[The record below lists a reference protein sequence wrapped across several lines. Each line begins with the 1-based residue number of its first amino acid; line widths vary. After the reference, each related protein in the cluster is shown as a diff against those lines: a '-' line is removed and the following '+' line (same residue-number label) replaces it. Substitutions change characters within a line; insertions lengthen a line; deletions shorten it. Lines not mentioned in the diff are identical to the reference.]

1 MTGWPFQTLSGIP
14 VEAVYG
20 DGPLPGEFPYTRG
33 VHPDM
38 YRSRLW
44 TMRMFAGF
52 GTAEDTNAR
61 FRELLRSGGTGLSTA
76 FDMPTLMGRD
86 SDHDWALGEVG
97 RAGVAVDTV
106 EDVADLFAGID
117 LGAVSTSMTINGP
130 APILLAMYVVV
141 AEESGVERSRLAG
154 TLQNDIFKEY
164 QAQKEYLF
172 PPRPSVRLVT
182 DVIRFTTAE
191 MPRWNP
197 VSVSGYHIREA
208 GSTAAQELAFTL
220 ANGFAYVEAA
230 CAAGLPVDSFAP
242 RLSFFFNSHVD
253 FFEEVGKF
261 RAARRIWAQ
270 WMRDRY
276 GATDER
282 SLKLRFH
289 TQTAGVSLTAQ
300 QPEVNIARVALQALA
315 GVMGGTQSLHTDS
328 HDEALALPS
337 AEAARIALRS
347 QQVIAHETGVASVA
361 DPLGG
366 SHYVEW
372 MTDELE
378 RQAEEV
384 FAHLDELGEGSL
396 LEGVYAA
403 IESGWFVGE
412 IADAAYRYERE
423 VNSGDRIVVGVNA
436 FTEGND
442 SRQADLLRIDQE
454 TEDLQRRRLDAVR
467 RSRDDRAVVASLSRV
482 AADAAEPTTNLLPAL
497 LEAVSVRATLGE
509 VVDVLEGVFGTY
521 VERTVV

>member
-1 MTGWPFQTLSGIP
+1 M
-14 VEAVYG
+14 
-20 DGPLPGEFPYTRG
+20 
-33 VHPDM
+33 
-38 YRSRLW
+38 
-44 TMRMFAGF
+44 
-52 GTAEDTNAR
+52 
-61 FRELLRSGGTGLSTA
+61 
-76 FDMPTLMGRD
+76 
-86 SDHDWALGEVG
+86 
-97 RAGVAVDTV
+97 
-106 EDVADLFAGID
+106 
-117 LGAVSTSMTINGP
+117 
-130 APILLAMYVVV
+130 
-141 AEESGVERSRLAG
+141 
-154 TLQNDIFKEY
+154 
-164 QAQKEYLF
+164 
-172 PPRPSVRLVT
+172 
-182 DVIRFTTAE
+182 
-191 MPRWNP
+191 
-197 VSVSGYHIREA
+197 
-208 GSTAAQELAFTL
+208 
-220 ANGFAYVEAA
+220 
-230 CAAGLPVDSFAP
+230 
-242 RLSFFFNSHVD
+242 
-253 FFEEVGKF
+253 
-261 RAARRIWAQ
+261 
-270 WMRDRY
+270 
-276 GATDER
+276 
-282 SLKLRFH
+282 
-289 TQTAGVSLTAQ
+289 TAQ

-378 RQAEEV
+378 RRAEEV

-423 VNSGDRIVVGVNA
+423 VNAGDRIVVGVNA

-467 RSRDDRAVVASLSRV
+467 RSRDDQAVVASLSRV
-482 AADAAEPTTNLLPAL
+482 AADAAEPTTNLMPAL

>member
-1 MTGWPFQTLSGIP
+1 MCI
-14 VEAVYG
+14 
-20 DGPLPGEFPYTRG
+20 
-33 VHPDM
+33 
-38 YRSRLW
+38 
-44 TMRMFAGF
+44 
-52 GTAEDTNAR
+52 
-61 FRELLRSGGTGLSTA
+61 
-76 FDMPTLMGRD
+76 
-86 SDHDWALGEVG
+86 
-97 RAGVAVDTV
+97 
-106 EDVADLFAGID
+106 
-117 LGAVSTSMTINGP
+117 
-130 APILLAMYVVV
+130 
-141 AEESGVERSRLAG
+141 
-154 TLQNDIFKEY
+154 
-164 QAQKEYLF
+164 
-172 PPRPSVRLVT
+172 
-182 DVIRFTTAE
+182 
-191 MPRWNP
+191 
-197 VSVSGYHIREA
+197 
-208 GSTAAQELAFTL
+208 
-220 ANGFAYVEAA
+220 
-230 CAAGLPVDSFAP
+230 
-242 RLSFFFNSHVD
+242 
-253 FFEEVGKF
+253 
-261 RAARRIWAQ
+261 
-270 WMRDRY
+270 RDR
-276 GATDER
+276 
-282 SLKLRFH
+282 
-289 TQTAGVSLTAQ
+289 
-300 QPEVNIARVALQALA
+300 
-315 GVMGGTQSLHTDS
+315 
-328 HDEALALPS
+328 ALPS

-384 FAHLDELGEGSL
+384 FAHLDELGAGSL

-436 FTEGND
+436 FMEGND

>member
-1 MTGWPFQTLSGIP
+1 M
-14 VEAVYG
+14 
-20 DGPLPGEFPYTRG
+20 
-33 VHPDM
+33 
-38 YRSRLW
+38 
-44 TMRMFAGF
+44 
-52 GTAEDTNAR
+52 
-61 FRELLRSGGTGLSTA
+61 
-76 FDMPTLMGRD
+76 
-86 SDHDWALGEVG
+86 
-97 RAGVAVDTV
+97 
-106 EDVADLFAGID
+106 
-117 LGAVSTSMTINGP
+117 
-130 APILLAMYVVV
+130 
-141 AEESGVERSRLAG
+141 
-154 TLQNDIFKEY
+154 
-164 QAQKEYLF
+164 
-172 PPRPSVRLVT
+172 
-182 DVIRFTTAE
+182 
-191 MPRWNP
+191 
-197 VSVSGYHIREA
+197 
-208 GSTAAQELAFTL
+208 
-220 ANGFAYVEAA
+220 
-230 CAAGLPVDSFAP
+230 
-242 RLSFFFNSHVD
+242 
-253 FFEEVGKF
+253 
-261 RAARRIWAQ
+261 
-270 WMRDRY
+270 
-276 GATDER
+276 
-282 SLKLRFH
+282 
-289 TQTAGVSLTAQ
+289 TAQ

-436 FTEGND
+436 FMEGND

-482 AADAAEPTTNLLPAL
+482 AAAAAEPTTNLMPAL